1 MVKIMK
7 YQDKI
12 GCSCRQCKYAI
23 VSRQSAHKQARRRI
37 RRKSRFLLK
46 RQMWEQA
53 QDKIIEGYGW
63 PG

>member
-1 MVKIMK
+1 VK

-12 GCSCRQCKYAI
+12 GCSCIQCKHSI
-23 VSRQSAHKQARRRI
+23 VARQSAHKQARRRI

-46 RQMWEQA
+46 RQEWEQA
-53 QDKIIEGYGW
+53 QNKIIESYGR